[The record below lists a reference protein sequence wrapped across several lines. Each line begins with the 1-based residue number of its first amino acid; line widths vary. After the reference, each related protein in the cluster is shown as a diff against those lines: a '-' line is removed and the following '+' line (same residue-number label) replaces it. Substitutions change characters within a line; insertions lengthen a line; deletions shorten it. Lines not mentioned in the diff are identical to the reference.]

1 MLLLIALIFVAVL
14 EITQLSN
21 SQSRKQ
27 VEVTREAAITEKVI
41 QGETATVAHVI
52 DGDTIELTDGR
63 RVRYIG
69 IDAPEII
76 YEDKSTECFGIEAKE
91 ENSKLVQGK
100 KVRLES
106 DFSETD
112 NYGRLLR
119 YVYVSDTL
127 VNKGLVQGG
136 FARAWNVPPDEKY
149 KDTLFISQQ
158 EAKEARR
165 GLWQL
170 CR

>member
-14 EITQLSN
+14 EITQTSN
-21 SQSRKQ
+21 SQPRKQ
-27 VEVTREAAITEKVI
+27 VEITREAAITGKVI
-41 QGETATVAHVI
+41 QGETATVAYVI

-76 YEDKSTECFGIEAKE
+76 HEDKSTECFGIEAKE
-91 ENSKLVQGK
+91 ENSTLVQGK

-149 KDTLFISQQ
+149 KDALFISQQ